1 MKKIITFMAGMLAA
15 VAVVQ
20 DASAIPAFARQ
31 TGMACNACHFQSFP
45 ILTKFGKSFKMGGFT
60 LMGTQGKIEGDQ
72 GLSIPN
78 TLNMAVLLKGR
89 YKKTNGKDVLSSDPA
104 VPAVPGD
111 PGVAAIPANNN
122 LSTNSGRIDMP
133 DEFALFAAGRVS
145 ENIGAL
151 VEISIA
157 GAAHGGVANFKVPFV
172 MDVGSMK
179 AGAVP
184 FSGDAGVAYGFDLFA
199 TGSNTTGRA
208 IENAEGYSVAKY
220 LGTHTEVT
228 GAAVYLANEDF
239 HVNYTPWAQAS
250 QATAVGVTATKL
262 GGNYIRAA
270 WTPTMGGWDLGVGVQ
285 NWSGNSLK
293 GVDTAYLIADGFP
306 VDANG
311 NADTRDS
318 ATIIDAQAQGAVANM
333 PLGIYASMGS
343 ASGQTAGAVNSFN
356 GGTETRSAFGI
367 LADLGVI
374 PEKLAVQF
382 GLIRAKTGILDV
394 NGSNETDNAYTLGA
408 RYKIRQNVNMGLA
421 YTKFSGT
428 AYEAGNSRDVNVPG
442 NTGDSLMNLTL
453 IAGF

>member
-1 MKKIITFMAGMLAA
+1 MRKIITFTAGLLAA
-15 VAVVQ
+15 TAMVQ

-72 GLSIPN
+72 GLSLPD

-89 YKKTNGKDVLSSDPA
+89 YKKTNGIEA
-104 VPAVPGD
+104 AVPG
-111 PGVAAIPANNN
+111 NNA
-122 LSTNSGRIDMP
+122 LSTNSGRIDIP

-145 ENIGAL
+145 ENVGAL

-172 MDVGSMK
+172 FDVGGMK
-179 AGAVP
+179 MGVVP

-239 HVNYTPWAQAS
+239 HFNYTPWAQAS
-250 QATAVGVTATKL
+250 QATAVGITATKL
-262 GGNYIRAA
+262 GGNYFRAA
-270 WTPTMGGWDLGVGVQ
+270 WTPSMAGWDLGVGVQ
-285 NWSGNSLK
+285 QFSGNSLK
-293 GVDTAYLIADGFP
+293 GIDSTNLIAAGIP
-306 VDANG
+306 VDASG

-318 ATIIDAQAQGAVANM
+318 ATIFDAQAQGAVAGM
-333 PLGIYASMGS
+333 PLGVYASMGS
-343 ASGQTAGAVNSFN
+343 ASGQAAGPFNSFN
-356 GGTETRSAFGI
+356 SGTEKRSAFGI

-374 PEKLAVQF
+374 PERLGVQF
-382 GLIRAKTGILDV
+382 GLIRAKTGSLDV

-408 RYKIRQNVNMGLA
+408 RYKYRQNVSMGLA

-428 AYEAGNSRDVNVPG
+428 AYEAGNSLDAAAPG
-442 NTGDSLMNLTL
+442 NTGDSLLNLTL